1 MPSYQ
6 VDLASGTRLIGGEM
20 AGWSDLTAQSSA
32 GAVTCLLDP
41 VLCAARSAPRIL
53 LLGPRASRLLE
64 DLPADAEV
72 DVLVRGLGDA
82 RHLAALSGL
91 RARGAI
97 HCGGLDRFA
106 PQERYDVIVSLD
118 GPSVLMSPDSPGI
131 GHAALVRLLGTWLS
145 ADGTLVAAV
154 SNELGF
160 DTQFRLKVREALD
173 ADDQWHR
180 GAAGFDP
187 RALYHRELDGA
198 LESAALKP
206 LSVYAGFPAAD
217 SRPTSSDNESAAGK
231 PA

>member
-1 MPSYQ
+1 VLPSYQ

-32 GAVTCLLDP
+32 GAVTCLLGP
-41 VLCAARSAPRIL
+41 VLRGARSAAPRVL

-106 PQERYDVIVSLD
+106 PQGRYDVIVCLD

-131 GHAALVRLLGTWLS
+131 GHAALVRLLGTWL
-145 ADGTLVAAV
+145 ATDGTLVAAV

-173 ADDQWHR
+173 GDDQWHR
-180 GAAGFDP
+180 GAAGFEVEVIRFRSSHGSERCCQCTDF
-187 RALYHRELDGA
+187 RFG
-198 LESAALKP
+198 
-206 LSVYAGFPAAD
+206 V
-217 SRPTSSDNESAAGK
+217 PTTSTPHGPWGWAFG
-231 PA
+231 PT